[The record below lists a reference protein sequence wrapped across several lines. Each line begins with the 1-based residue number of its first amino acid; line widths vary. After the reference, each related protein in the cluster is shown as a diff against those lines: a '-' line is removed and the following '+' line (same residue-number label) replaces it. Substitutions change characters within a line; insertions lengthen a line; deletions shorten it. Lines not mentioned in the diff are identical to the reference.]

1 MNNSDNVKKYIVN
14 LINEEVDNLLK
25 NKNITIDAPSYK
37 KAKDSSIKIFLAGTI
52 DCDQGSVDWQHKIC
66 DKIQNINDN
75 KYSITIYNP
84 RREEFPDNG
93 SKEVR
98 RQIRWEHAHMDDAD
112 YIIMNILED
121 SKSPITL
128 MELGMYAESKKLI
141 VFCKPK
147 FYRYDNVKLVCQKY
161 KIPLYNTNNI
171 NDICKI
177 ILNLKKKNNGI
188 K

>member
-1 MNNSDNVKKYIVN
+1 MNSTNNIKKYLIRV
-14 LINEEVDNLLK
+14 INEEINKLIN
-25 NKNITIDAPSYK
+25 NKNISIDAPSNK
-37 KAKDSSIKIFLAGTI
+37 KPKYNSIKIFLAGTI
-52 DCDQGSVDWQHKIC
+52 DCEQGSVDWQHKIC
-66 DKIQNINDN
+66 KKIEGISDN

-98 RQIRWEHAHMDDAD
+98 RQIRWEHEHMDNAD
-112 YIIMNILED
+112 YIIMNILEN

-128 MELGMYAESKKLI
+128 MELGMYAKSGKLI

-161 KIPLYNTNNI
+161 KVPLYNTNNI
-171 NDICKI
+171 NDICDI
-177 ILNLKKKNNGI
+177 ILKLKK
-188 K
+188 